1 MEKVEKT
8 EVKEMP
14 QAEQKVPE
22 NQLSRRFELKPNSRI
37 ELVGDELTF
46 LINVSQAFMP
56 FIHYANGITQIAA
69 FGQYLT
75 EKLIKSDQVIFKD
88 QPEASNTLVE
98 PLKQEETE
106 EDKAA
111 SEELSKMRVVHKSET
126 QEELANQ

>member
-14 QAEQKVPE
+14 QAEQKMQKQVPFKLKE
-22 NQLSRRFELKPNSRI
+22 SSRLEIDSQEL
-37 ELVGDELTF
+37 GF
-46 LINVSQAFMP
+46 LINLGASLMPYLQLSQA
-56 FIHYANGITQIAA
+56 IQQSVA
-69 FGQYLT
+69 FSEYLK
-75 EKLIKSDQVIFKD
+75 EKLVKSEQVEFISD
-88 QPEASNTLVE
+88 EATKPLVE
-98 PLKQEETE
+98 PLKQEDSE